1 MMAMARIPAR
11 DLATLGVALGGLA
24 TLTSGI
30 GLLLTATRST
40 PKLMV
45 AAFLLSLSVLAISA
59 ATIVMVGMRERRTHD
74 ASGNGD
80 LG

>member
-1 MMAMARIPAR
+1 MARIRAR

-30 GLLLTATRST
+30 GLLVSVTRST
-40 PKLMV
+40 PRLMV
-45 AAFLLSLSVLAISA
+45 AAFMLSLSVLAISA
-59 ATIVMVGMRERRTHD
+59 ATIVLVGMRERRPYD
-74 ASGNGD
+74 PSGNGD